1 MEIPDTC
8 KYAIDVLKWVSELEV
23 EEFKKTSLRL
33 KLPKCWPFMVVWAH
47 IVRCRVSTVPL
58 DNQLA
63 NYNTHAHL
71 ERVRGSDT

>member
-23 EEFKKTSLRL
+23 EEFKKTSFKAEVAKVLAIHGGL
-33 KLPKCWPFMVVWAH
+33 GP
-47 IVRCRVSTVPL
+47 CRVSTVPL